1 MNARTEFQV
10 IVGANGKPAFVVVP
24 YADFRKM
31 KASFAQG
38 SVPSDVVNLSF
49 ERGVSAMA
57 AWREHLNLTQA
68 EVAKR
73 MKVSQAAYA
82 QMERAKAPR
91 KATLENVALAMGLD
105 AEQLHW

>member
-10 IVGANGKPAFVVVP
+10 IIGANGKPAFVVVP

-31 KASFAQG
+31 KASFARG
-38 SVPSDVVNLSF
+38 AVPNDVVNLSF
-49 ERGVSAMA
+49 ERGMSAMA
-57 AWREHLNLTQA
+57 AWREHLGLTQA
-68 EVAKR
+68 EIAKR

-91 KATLENVALAMGLD
+91 KTTLENVALAMGLEV
-105 AEQLHW
+105 EQLRW